1 MKLLLDTHV
10 VLWAWGEPERIAPGA
25 LAAILDPA
33 NLKVVSAASA
43 WEAAV
48 KSAVGRLE
56 LPEDFSHSVAA
67 SGFEPLAISV
77 EDALVAGALPVH
89 HRDPFDRMLV
99 AQAQRG
105 EFALVTRD
113 DQLTAYDVAILRA

>member
-10 VLWAWGEPERIAPGA
+10 VLWAWGEPERIAADA

-33 NLKVVSAASA
+33 NHKAVSAASA

-48 KSAVGRLE
+48 KAAAGRLD
-56 LPEDFSHSVAA
+56 LPEDFGQSLTA
-67 SGFEPLAISV
+67 SGFEPLTISV
-77 EDALVAGALPVH
+77 EEALAAGALPAH

-99 AQAQRG
+99 AQARLG
-105 EFALVTRD
+105 GFTLVTHD
-113 DQLTAYDVAILRA
+113 NQLTAYDVAILRA